1 MTIPKEIASRES
13 TQVFSKVYKILG
25 VGKMIIM
32 KTDATQEQIA
42 QVIKEIKRCG
52 LRADV
57 SKGAYRTVIG
67 LVGDERKIP
76 FDHFAALPGVKE
88 ARGVE
93 IPYKLISREYT
104 KVYGGESEQVVIKV
118 GNIEIGGD
126 EPVFIAGPCAVESK
140 EQLLKIAEGVK
151 KAGAHILRGGIFKP
165 RSSVHSF
172 QGLGAGGH
180 ESAEEALSWLSEAGQ
195 KFELPVI
202 TEVRGETQVDLV
214 AEYAD
219 ILQIGTRNMYD
230 QDLLTRVANKG
241 KPILFKRHFGAGIE
255 EFLSFAEYIAAE
267 GNKNIILCERG
278 IIPIGKGKSYTRY
291 TLDLA
296 AVPAIQKETYL
307 PVMVDPSHGTGRRDL
322 IFNMSCAAIA
332 AGASGLMIEMHY
344 NPVEALVDGPQAITP
359 EELKEVIDA
368 CRRIHR
374 LVSSRRN
381 EN

>member
-1 MTIPKEIASRES
+1 
-13 TQVFSKVYKILG
+13 
-25 VGKMIIM
+25 MIIM
-32 KTDATQEQIA
+32 KTDAKPEQIKL
-42 QVIKEIKRCG
+42 VLKEIKKYG

-67 LVGDERKIP
+67 LVGDEGKIP
-76 FDHFAALPGVKE
+76 FDHFAVLPGVKE
-88 ARGVE
+88 AMMVE
-93 IPYKLISREYT
+93 IPYKLISQEYSKFFEGT
-104 KVYGGESEQVVIKV
+104 SESMVIQVGSI
-118 GNIEIGGD
+118 GIGGD
-126 EPVFIAGPCAVESK
+126 EPVFIAGPCAVESQ
-140 EQLLKIAEGVK
+140 EQLFKIAEGIK

-172 QGLGAGGH
+172 QGLGAGGQ
-180 ESAEEALSWLSEAGQ
+180 EEAEEALTWLYEAGQ

-214 AEYAD
+214 AKYVD
-219 ILQIGTRNMYD
+219 ILQIGARNMYD
-230 QDLLTRVANKG
+230 QDLLTKVSSKG

-291 TLDLA
+291 TLDLG

-307 PVMVDPSHGTGRRDL
+307 PVIVDPSHGTGRRDL

-332 AGASGLMIEMHY
+332 AGASGLMVEVHY
-344 NPVEALVDGPQAITP
+344 NPTEALVDSQQMITP
-359 EELKEVIDA
+359 EELKEVIDT
-368 CRRIHR
+368 CQRIHQ
-374 LVSSRRN
+374 LIASRRN
-381 EN
+381 ES